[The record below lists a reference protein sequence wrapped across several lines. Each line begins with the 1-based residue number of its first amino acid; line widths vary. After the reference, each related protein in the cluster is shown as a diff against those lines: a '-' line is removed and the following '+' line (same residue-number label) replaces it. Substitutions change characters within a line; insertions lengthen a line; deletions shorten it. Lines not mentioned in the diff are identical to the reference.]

1 MQLEGGEGLPA
12 KLIIVCLDTLNG
24 KLVKG
29 VNFRGMKEIGDPVK
43 FAKRYEEQGAD
54 ELVFLDIGAT
64 PQGKATLLEVVQR
77 VAERISIPLAVGGGI
92 RSVEDARAIL
102 DAGASKVSV
111 NTAAVRR
118 PELLRELSLEFGR
131 ERVVS
136 AIDGKVIAE
145 GKWEVCVSGGMKPTG
160 IDMIEWAKRVE
171 SLGAGEILYTG
182 VHTDG
187 TQEGYDSEGT
197 RAIAEA
203 VGIPI
208 IASGGA
214 GKLEH
219 IYEVLTNGKADAA
232 LAASIFHFGTY
243 TIEEVKRYLRER
255 GVAVRV

>member
-1 MQLEGGEGLPA
+1 MY
-12 KLIIVCLDTLNG
+12 KRIIPCLDTRCG

-29 VNFRGMKEIGDPVK
+29 VCFRNVKEVGAPAE
-43 FAKRYEEQGAD
+43 FAKRYEKDGAD
-54 ELVFLDIGAT
+54 ELVLLDIAAT
-64 PQGKATLLEVVQR
+64 PENKQTLLEVVQK
-77 VAERISIPLAVGGGI
+77 VASVISIPLAVGGGI

-111 NTAAVRR
+111 NTAAVRM

-145 GKWEVCVSGGMKPTG
+145 GKWEVCVSGGMKLTG

-187 TQEGYDSEGT
+187 TQEGYDIEGT
-197 RAIAEA
+197 RAIAET

-219 IYEVLTNGKADAA
+219 IYGVLTDGKADAA

-243 TIEEVKRYLRER
+243 TVEEVKRYLRER